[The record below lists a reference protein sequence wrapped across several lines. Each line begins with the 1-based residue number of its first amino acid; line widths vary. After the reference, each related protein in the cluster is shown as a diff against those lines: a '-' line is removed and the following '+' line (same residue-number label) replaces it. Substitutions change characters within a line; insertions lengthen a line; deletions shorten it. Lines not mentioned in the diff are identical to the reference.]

1 MVKYLISAVNTVR
14 VHTVADVETLHE
26 ELKNDAR
33 FDLVE
38 FSYKTKDIKVKR
50 EVVDQYLMRF
60 YLLAPLKVAQVM
72 ILQQQKILIAILGK
86 LLMYLLV

>member
-50 EVVDQYLMRF
+50 EVVDQYQLVK
-60 YLLAPLKVAQVM
+60 Y
-72 ILQQQKILIAILGK
+72 KITFQDEKEPNNIYNII
-86 LLMYLLV
+86 YECEE

>member
-50 EVVDQYLMRF
+50 EVVDQYQLVK
-60 YLLAPLKVAQVM
+60 Y
-72 ILQQQKILIAILGK
+72 K
-86 LLMYLLV
+86 LVFTDEKEPECQMEAEYHEV

>member
-14 VHTVADVETLHE
+14 VHTVADVEELHE
-26 ELKNDAR
+26 ELKNDSR

-50 EVVDQYLMRF
+50 EVVDQYQLVK
-60 YLLAPLKVAQVM
+60 Y
-72 ILQQQKILIAILGK
+72 K
-86 LLMYLLV
+86 LVFTDEKEPECQMEVDYSEI